1 MSKARAHARV
11 AREAASQRERAQIAR
26 RRARTDRALRL
37 RPSLPP
43 LPRRRRRRRYGAAA
57 PRTIAG
63 LLLGWLVAQILIWQ
77 FISGTQ
83 ARIGLALVG
92 LAVLPVILTSSR
104 SHR

>member
-1 MSKARAHARV
+1 MSKQRAHAR
-11 AREAASQRERAQIAR
+11 ALREAAAQRERAQIAR

-43 LPRRRRRRRYGAAA
+43 LPRRRRRRFGAAS

-77 FISGTQ
+77 FVYGTQ
-83 ARIGLALVG
+83 ARLGLALVG
-92 LAVLPVILTSSR
+92 LAALPVILTSSR

>member
-1 MSKARAHARV
+1 MSKQRAHAR
-11 AREAASQRERAQIAR
+11 ALREAAAQRERAQIAR

-43 LPRRRRRRRYGAAA
+43 LPRRRRRYGAAS
-57 PRTIAG
+57 PRVVAG
-63 LLLGWLVAQILIWQ
+63 LLLGWLVAQVLIWQ
-77 FISGTQ
+77 FVYGIQ
-83 ARIGLALVG
+83 ARLGLALVG